1 MDEFIRSLKGALDDY
16 KDGYYDWD
24 YVRLAIY
31 IEEIPTIINALEYYR
46 LKIIKENNNETSR
59 EESQEE
65 S

>member
-1 MDEFIRSLKGALDDY
+1 MDEFIRSLKDALDDY

-24 YVRLAIY
+24 YVCPAIY
-31 IEEIPTIINALEYYR
+31 IEDIPTIVNALEYYR
-46 LKIIKENNNETSR
+46 SEIIKENNNETSR